1 MYFPRNFTRRTLRIS
16 AFAAATLL
24 LPGIAL
30 ADQTFKLTI
39 AASHPTTVP
48 WVGLLNT
55 FFVPE
60 VTKRVTA
67 LNKGYKIEWR
77 EAYGGQL
84 YKINATLS
92 SVSQGITDIGWVF
105 HNLEP
110 ARLPLQQ
117 FGTVAPFTTDDVSV
131 ILDVVNEMNANLP
144 ALKNEWEVNNA
155 VFLGGTA
162 VDTYHLFTKQPV
174 KAYADLSGR
183 KLSAPGAVGLWL
195 RGSGAVAVDGAL
207 TTYYTDMQSGLS
219 EGGLSIA
226 TGILPN
232 KIYEVAPYI
241 TKVSMGS
248 LYGGALAINKD
259 VYDGMPADVQQIV
272 RAVGLEYSRKL
283 GETLMERYESA
294 LKKMVELGAN
304 QSPPVTITTLPEDER
319 KKWARTMPNLAAEWV
334 KANATKGPTKEIMQ
348 KYMDALRKR
357 GVKPLRD
364 WDKEL

>member
-1 MYFPRNFTRRTLRIS
+1 MTTLSDHQDNIMNAPHKFTRRAISISTL
-16 AFAAATLL
+16 AAAAF
-24 LPGIAL
+24 LPLGFAH
-30 ADQTFKLTI
+30 ADQTIKLTI

-55 FFVPE
+55 LFVPE

-131 ILDVVNEMNANLP
+131 ILDVANELNATLP
-144 ALKNEWEVNNA
+144 ALKKEWERNNA
-155 VFLGGTA
+155 VYLGGTA

-174 KAYADLSGR
+174 KAYSDLNGR

-207 TTYYTDMQSGLS
+207 TTYYTDMQSCL
-219 EGGLSIA
+219 
-226 TGILPN
+226 
-232 KIYEVAPYI
+232 
-241 TKVSMGS
+241 TKFTRWPRTSPKSV
-248 LYGGALAINKD
+248 LARC
-259 VYDGMPADVQQIV
+259 M
-272 RAVGLEYSRKL
+272 AVLWRL
-283 GETLMERYESA
+283 TRI
-294 LKKMVELGAN
+294 
-304 QSPPVTITTLPEDER
+304 P
-319 KKWARTMPNLAAEWV
+319 TMPCQPMC
-334 KANATKGPTKEIMQ
+334 K
-348 KYMDALRKR
+348 KYFRPSDLSTRESL
-357 GVKPLRD
+357 VQL
-364 WDKEL
+364 